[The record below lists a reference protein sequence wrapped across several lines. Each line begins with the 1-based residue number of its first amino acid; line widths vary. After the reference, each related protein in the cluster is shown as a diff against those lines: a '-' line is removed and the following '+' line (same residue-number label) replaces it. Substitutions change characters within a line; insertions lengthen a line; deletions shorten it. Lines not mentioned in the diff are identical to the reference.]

1 MYTKAIVQTIAKQA
15 IRDMLESHVEMM
27 ADEPQAGYIG
37 DITQTIREITLDY
50 IEDLMNDMKHDVVK
64 EIEEMKFIAK
74 IEATLK
80 FNDE

>member
-1 MYTKAIVQTIAKQA
+1 MVQTIAKQA
-15 IRDMLESHVEMM
+15 ISDMLQGHVEMM
-27 ADEPQAGYIG
+27 GDEPEMGHIG
-37 DITQTIREITLDY
+37 DITQAIREVTLDY